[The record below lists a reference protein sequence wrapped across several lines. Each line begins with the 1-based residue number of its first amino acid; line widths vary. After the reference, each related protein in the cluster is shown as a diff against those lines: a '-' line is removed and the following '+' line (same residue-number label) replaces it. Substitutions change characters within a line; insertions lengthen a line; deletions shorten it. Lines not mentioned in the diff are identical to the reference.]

1 MLASIVSES
10 MGQNLRVRSLDHVIS
25 WYSAPPA
32 RKRVT
37 ILIRCSSEL
46 PKGEHIRTQPSLSP
60 DEFLDYIRMA
70 IEFLHQHHVVTAR
83 PHFKRC
89 FSSLG

>member
-37 ILIRCSSEL
+37 ILIRYSSEL